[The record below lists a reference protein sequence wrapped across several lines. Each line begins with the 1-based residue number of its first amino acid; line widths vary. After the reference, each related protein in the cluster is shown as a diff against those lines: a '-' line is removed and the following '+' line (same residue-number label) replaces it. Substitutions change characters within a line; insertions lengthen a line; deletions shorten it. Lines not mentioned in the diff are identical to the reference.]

1 MTFTDAATGERE
13 ERRFA
18 GLVRDV
24 LPAMFQHGGLGVL
37 TIDLPGGFA
46 MSRIWTGDANGT
58 YGQFVPFTANA
69 SIEAVDLIH
78 IETSAGFRTNLG
90 VYSPEASRIRV
101 TVYDS
106 AGDALEQLEIAL
118 EPWRLVQLP
127 VSAPVVNGRARVE
140 VLSGR
145 VIAYASM
152 IDNTSGD
159 PIFVPAQ

>member
-1 MTFTDAATGERE
+1 MPTKPQLDGDPLWYKDAILYEVH
-13 ERRFA
+13 
-18 GLVRDV
+18 VR
-24 LPAMFQHGGLGVL
+24 AF
-37 TIDLPGGFA
+37 
-46 MSRIWTGDANGT
+46 
-58 YGQFVPFTANA
+58 
-69 SIEAVDLIH
+69 
-78 IETSAGFRTNLG
+78 
-90 VYSPEASRIRV
+90 
-101 TVYDS
+101 YDS